1 MNIIGIYGS
10 IGWNVLDAI
19 EVGVDKVNE
28 HWLHNSGATLFVNG
42 NHVCSIEEERLSR
55 IKYDGNFPK
64 KSIEYCLSVGNICK
78 DDIELVMI
86 SSMSNIIF
94 YEHLTNGIIE
104 SKIKEFFPNA
114 KIKIISHHM
123 CHAYASVFSCDYNE
137 GTFITMDGSGST
149 LLDPYGIPVMTE
161 NNSIGYFN
169 KSKGNFKFFP
179 GIPTNNNFGF
189 YYWVWSHYIY
199 TQKTK
204 KNINI
209 YDPKYRESY
218 CGKIMGLSA
227 YGDTDKFPKDYVT
240 RQESYPVVVFKSI
253 PPDENSTPYPY
264 ENSTPENQAKIL
276 QYNFEEGM
284 LEYLRRL
291 KKESYITD
299 DNLCLSGGVFLN
311 ILTNSKIYKE
321 EICKNIHIPP
331 FTDDSGLSFGAACY
345 GVFNS
350 KEKITIPEN
359 ISILGKKYSECEI
372 IEELKKNKN
381 IEYKKY
387 KNFEDLCEDT
397 AKLLSKNKIIG
408 WFQNR
413 SEFGPRALGSR
424 SILMNP
430 GPKENKDILNNQ
442 IKHREN
448 WRPFAGVMLEEY
460 QSEYFLEDYSN
471 EYMLYSLTVK
481 PHQREKLG
489 AITHVDFTCR
499 IQTVN
504 KNFHPEITTLLTKY
518 NDITGCPILLNTSL
532 NDNGQPIV
540 ESPKDAID
548 TFCKIN
554 LDYLIIG
561 NYFVTKKN
569 LITEKNSITYI

>member
-10 IGWNVLDAI
+10 IGWDVLNEIDL
-19 EVGVDKVNE
+19 GYDKVNE
-28 HWLHNSGATLFVNG
+28 KWVHNSGATLFVNG
-42 NHVCSIEEERLSR
+42 NHVCSIEEERLSK

-64 KSIEYCLSVGNICK
+64 KSIDYCLSVGNICK
-78 DDIELVMI
+78 DDIELVI
-86 SSMSNIIF
+86 IPSMSNIIF
-94 YEHLTNGIIE
+94 YEHFTDGIIE

-114 KIKIISHHM
+114 KIKIVSHHM
-123 CHAYASVFSCDYNE
+123 CHAYASVFSCEYNE
-137 GTFITMDGSGST
+137 GTVITMDGCGST
-149 LLDPYGIPVMTE
+149 LFDPYGTAVMSE

-169 KSKGNFKFFP
+169 KKKGNFKFFL

-199 TQKTK
+199 SQKIK
-204 KNINI
+204 KIINI

-227 YGDTDKFPKDYVT
+227 YGDIEKFPKDYAL
-240 RQESYPVVVFKSI
+240 RQESQPAVIFKSI
-253 PPDENSTPYPY
+253 PAEENDTPYK
-264 ENSTPENQAKIL
+264 NNTPENQAKIL
-276 QYNFEEGM
+276 QRNFEEGM
-284 LEYLRRL
+284 LEYLRNL
-291 KKESYITD
+291 KKESYIID

-311 ILTNSKIYKE
+311 ILANSLIRKE
-321 EICKNIHIPP
+321 KICKNIHIPP

-350 KEKITIPEN
+350 REKITIPKN
-359 ISILGKKYSECEI
+359 ISIQGKKYSDHEI
-372 IEELKKNKN
+372 VEELEKNKN

-387 KNFEDLCEDT
+387 ENFEDLCEDI

-413 SEFGPRALGSR
+413 SECGPRALGSR

-430 GPKENKDILNNQ
+430 EPKENKDILNNQ

-448 WRPFAGVMLEEY
+448 WRPFAGIMLEEY

-481 PHQREKLG
+481 PNQREKLG
-489 AITHVDFTCR
+489 AITHVDYTCR

-504 KNFHPEITTLLTKY
+504 KDLHPEITILLNKY
-518 NDITGCPILLNTSL
+518 NDITGCPILLNTSF

-548 TFCKIN
+548 TFNKIN

-561 NYFVTKKN
+561 NYFITKKD
-569 LITEKNSITYI
+569 LITEKNSLTYI